1 MTFSFTVLGSSAA
14 VAANDRNLSAHLLN
28 ANERFHLIDCG
39 EGTQFQL
46 RKYHLSIMRIKHI
59 YISHLH
65 GDHFFGLVGLLNT
78 MHLLGRSEELTVH
91 GPGPLKGIIDIQLEA
106 SQTRLKYPVHFD
118 MLCSGEYRLILD
130 EPRLEVHSL
139 PLKHSIPTW
148 GFVFREKNPP
158 RKVPVARSMAYCS
171 DTVYDESI
179 VPYIH
184 GVQLLY
190 HEATFATGLE
200 EAATEK
206 FHTTATQ
213 AAMIAQ
219 KAHAAKLVIGHFS
232 ARYEDVQPLLD
243 EARVIFP
250 ETYAAEEGLALPVL
264 SDGIF

>member
-1 MTFSFTVLGSSAA
+1 MTFSFTVLGSNAA

-91 GPGPLKGIIDIQLEA
+91 GPPQLREIIEIQLEA
-106 SQTRLKYPVHFD
+106 SQTRLKYPVIYQS
-118 MLCSGEYRLILD
+118 LCPDGYRLIL
-130 EPRLEVHSL
+130 EEERLEVHSF

-148 GFVFREKNPP
+148 GFIFREKNPP
-158 RKVPVARSMAYCS
+158 RKVPVARSLAYCS

-179 VPYIH
+179 VPWISDAR
-184 GVQLLY
+184 LLY
-190 HEATFATGLE
+190 HEATFASAME
-200 EAATEK
+200 QVAAEK
-206 FHTTATQ
+206 FHATAAQ
-213 AAMIAQ
+213 AATIAL
-219 KAHAAKLVIGHFS
+219 KAGVAKLIIGHFS
-232 ARYEDVQPLLD
+232 ARYEEVQPLVD
-243 EARVIFP
+243 EARAIFP
-250 ETYAAEEGLALPVL
+250 ETYAAEEGRALE
-264 SDGIF
+264 I

>member
-91 GPGPLKGIIDIQLEA
+91 SPPQLREIIEIQLEA
-106 SQTRLKYPVHFD
+106 SQTRLKYPVHYN
-118 MLCSGEYRLILD
+118 MLRPDGYHLVLE
-130 EPRLEVHSL
+130 EPRLEVYSF

-148 GFVFREKNPP
+148 GFIFREKNPP
-158 RKVPVARSMAYCS
+158 RKVPVARSLAYSS
-171 DTVYDESI
+171 DTVCDESI
-179 VPYIH
+179 VPWISDAR
-184 GVQLLY
+184 LLY
-190 HEATFATGLE
+190 HEATFASTME
-200 EAATEK
+200 QVAAEK
-206 FHTTATQ
+206 FHATAAQ
-213 AAMIAQ
+213 AATIAL
-219 KAHAAKLVIGHFS
+219 KAGVAKLVIGHFS
-232 ARYEDVQPLLD
+232 ARYEAVQTLVD
-243 EARVIFP
+243 EARAIFP
-250 ETYAAEEGLALPVL
+250 ETYAAEEGREL
-264 SDGIF
+264 DI